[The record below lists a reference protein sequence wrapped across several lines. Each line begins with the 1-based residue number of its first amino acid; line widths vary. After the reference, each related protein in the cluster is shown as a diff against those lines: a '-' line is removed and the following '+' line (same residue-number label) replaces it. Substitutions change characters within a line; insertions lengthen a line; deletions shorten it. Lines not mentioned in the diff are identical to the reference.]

1 MTNATR
7 LAVLGIFA
15 LLGAGAACG
24 GGGGETIDADLDID
38 MAPPAGC
45 TAAASYGAATPSDQD
60 ATHDA
65 VGDIYLYSAGL
76 NADTDLLRIQL
87 NNGVGVFDAGA
98 GGVRTG
104 FFPIAGAEAQYATCG
119 LCILIFADT
128 SAASLPNLD
137 SPYNNYLAVSGDV
150 QIDSVSP
157 NLTGTLTNVQLQHV
171 TIDRDL
177 DFQSTVVGDCT
188 ATIDSLSFD
197 VAVQEI

>member
-7 LAVLGIFA
+7 LAVLGI
-15 LLGAGAACG
+15 LGACG

-45 TAAASYGAATPSDQD
+45 TATASYGAATASDQD

-65 VGDIYLYSAGL
+65 TGEIWLYSAGL
-76 NADTDLLRIQL
+76 NADVDLLRLQL
-87 NNGVGVFDAGA
+87 NDGLGVFAAGA

-104 FFPIAGAEAQYATCG
+104 TFAIAGDEAQYATCG
-119 LCILIFADT
+119 LCVLIFADT
-128 SAASLPNLD
+128 SATSLPNLD

-150 QIDSVSP
+150 RIDTVAP
-157 NLTGTLTNVQLQHV
+157 NLSGAISNVQLQHV

-177 DFQSTVVGDCT
+177 DFQSTVVGDCA

>member
-7 LAVLGIFA
+7 VAVLGI
-15 LLGAGAACG
+15 LGAAAACG

-45 TAAASYGAATPSDQD
+45 TAAASYGAATASAGT
-60 ATHDA
+60 ATHDGA
-65 VGDIYLYSAGL
+65 AGIWLYSAGL

-87 NNGVGVFDAGA
+87 NEGLGVFDPGS
-98 GGVRTG
+98 GGVRAG
-104 FFPIAGAEAQYATCG
+104 SFAIAGDEAQYATCG
-119 LCILIFADT
+119 LCVLIFADT

-137 SPYNNYLAVSGDV
+137 SPYHNYLAVSGTV
-150 QIDSVSP
+150 QIDAVSP
-157 NLTGTLTNVQLQHV
+157 TLTGAITNLTLEHV

-188 ATIDSLSFD
+188 ATIDSLAFD
-197 VAVQEI
+197 VVVQEI